1 MSRIDI
7 KNPYLD
13 MQYTYDLA
21 DLRSVDLVYEKGAD
35 AGSIY
40 DFLLLNKDKFQYALY
55 MMNTGL
61 LPFYRQHNYHVT
73 YIVTPDEY
81 LDNDMKEMIT
91 NLSKIDMINLIKY
104 NTLFKPLDLRY
115 VQKTTINYI
124 PSMYRNETFFLSS
137 NNGNFLLNNQAQVL
151 EQIRLPTST
160 VLIVNKL
167 MFPSVFGI

>member
-21 DLRSVDLVYEKGAD
+21 DLRSVDRVYESGAD
-35 AGSIY
+35 EGSIY
-40 DFLLLNKDKFQYALY
+40 DFLLMNKDKFQYALY
-55 MMNTGL
+55 MMNSGL

-73 YIVTPDEY
+73 YIVVPDEH
-81 LDNDMKEMIT
+81 LNDEMKDMIT
-91 NLSKIDMINLIKY
+91 NLNKIDMINLIKY

-115 VQKTTINYI
+115 IQNTSINYI

-137 NNGNFLLNNQAQVL
+137 NNGNFLLNNHAQVL

-160 VLIVNKL
+160 VLVVDKV